1 MSTEEI
7 ASKSRA
13 QLKREHQAIQALGK
27 SLVEAPDKILGK
39 LDLPETVDLAV
50 KLGRKLQRGALQRH
64 LRHLA
69 TLLENADPDAIR
81 TQLETLQLPE
91 REAVRRLH
99 LLEAW
104 REKLLHEGDRA
115 LDVLCKANRALDVQ
129 HLRQLVRNAR
139 TTDGAPD
146 PRGARVLF
154 KFLSA
159 QNLDLPR
166 VDP

>member
-1 MSTEEI
+1 MDMEEF
-7 ASKSRA
+7 APKSRA
-13 QLKREHQAIQALGK
+13 QQKRDHQAIQALGK
-27 SLVEAPDKILGK
+27 SLVEAPDKLLSK
-39 LDLPETVDLAV
+39 LELPEAVDLAV

-69 TLLENADPDAIR
+69 TLLEHADAEAIR
-81 TQLETLQLPE
+81 ARLEALQVPQ

-115 LDVLCKANRALDVQ
+115 LDALCTVNRELDVQ

-139 TTDGAPD
+139 ATGGTPD
-146 PRGARVLF
+146 PRGARALF